1 MRLNYVQRQPQN
13 KVRDVQQIRKADYGS
28 RQFSRLHWPNITRKH
43 SWPSHDHDSY
53 CNHNLHHR
61 TFLNPETCF
70 QVLLLPTY
78 NPAEFSRD
86 LFGNLNGGLY
96 YCIRVAIKLSY

>member
-1 MRLNYVQRQPQN
+1 MNYVQRQSQN
-13 KVRDVQQIRKADYGS
+13 KVRDVQQIRKVDYGS
-28 RQFSRLHWPNITRKH
+28 RQFSRIHRSNVAREH
-43 SWPSHDHDSY
+43 SWPSHDHDSGS
-53 CNHNLHHR
+53 NHNFYHR
-61 TFLNPETCF
+61 PLLNRESCF
-70 QVLLLPTY
+70 EVLLLPAY